1 MPSSGSDEGFLQLA
15 TPQTTSCHLHP
26 VVMFQVL
33 DHHTRRNEQEGRV
46 VGALLG
52 SVNSDGTVQL
62 KNAFPM
68 NNDDVMHNPA
78 AQEFNHFFSTMA
90 ELHHR
95 VNPREQLVGWYTTTK
110 STDTNAEEV
119 VREEDVALHSF
130 FEDKVGEKMP
140 CVLLRVDCNIHTATK
155 MGIST
160 FVASNLALR
169 QEKEA
174 PQQLL
179 GKCFTRVVCNI
190 RSYEAERIGVDFIT
204 HNSIGEGGGE
214 VLGSDLVKL
223 EESIAKLTQMLD
235 KTIEYVDAVDAG
247 KIQPDTR
254 VGRELM
260 NAVASV
266 PEVSAEEFEAS
277 LNKGLHDLLMV
288 QYLGSLT
295 QSQICFWQR
304 MQTMV

>member
-1 MPSSGSDEGFLQLA
+1 MAPLD
-15 TPQTTSCHLHP
+15 LHTHKNIHTQ

-52 SVNSDGTVQL
+52 SVSSDGTVQL

-68 NNDDVMHNPA
+68 NHDDVTHNPQ

-90 ELHHR
+90 DLHHR
-95 VNPREQLVGWYTTTK
+95 VNPREVLVGWYTTTK
-110 STDTNAEEV
+110 SSDADAKDE
-119 VREEDVALHSF
+119 VREDDVALHNF
-130 FEDKVGEKMP
+130 FEEKVGEKMP

-169 QEKEA
+169 QDKEA
-174 PQQLL
+174 PPQLL
-179 GKCFTRVVCNI
+179 GKCFQQVTCDI

-214 VLGSDLVKL
+214 VLGSDLEKL
-223 EESIAKLTQMLD
+223 EQSIAKLTQMLD
-235 KTIEYVDAVDAG
+235 KTIEYVDNVDGG

-260 NAVASV
+260 DAINSV
-266 PEVSAEEFEAS
+266 PEVR
-277 LNKGLHDLLMV
+277 
-288 QYLGSLT
+288 
-295 QSQICFWQR
+295 ICVI
-304 MQTMV
+304 TM